1 MMALLLTALVMGA
14 LGSMHCV
21 AMCGA
26 LALSLP
32 AVSSHPMSK
41 LVGGLL
47 YNLGRVTTYAIIG
60 AILGLMGA
68 SFAWVGLQQALSI
81 IIGVL
86 MLLYLLWPAAL
97 SFKKN
102 NGASQRFFETIR
114 EMLGK
119 LFFKKQYS
127 SIYLIGLLNG
137 LLPCGLVYMALAG
150 AVTTGSVVN
159 SSLFMAAFGLGTLPV
174 MWAVAFLGG
183 FAMVKARV
191 FIKKAYP
198 YMVFVMACLLIVR
211 GLNMNIPYLSPHFE
225 TGTHQPISSINCH
238 PNR

>member
-26 LALSLP
+26 LALALP
-32 AVSSHPMSK
+32 SVSSHPMSK

-68 SFAWVGLQQALSI
+68 SFAWVGLQQAFSI
-81 IIGVL
+81 IVGVL

-102 NGASQRFFETIR
+102 NGASQRFFVTIR

-225 TGTHQPISSINCH
+225 TGTHQPISAINCH

>member
-32 AVSSHPMSK
+32 SVSSHLMSK

-60 AILGLMGA
+60 ALLGLMGA
-68 SFAWVGLQQALSI
+68 SFAWVGLQQAFSI
-81 IIGVL
+81 IVGVS
-86 MLLYLLWPAAL
+86 MLLYLFWPAAL

-102 NGASQRFFETIR
+102 NGASQSFFVTIR

-119 LFFKKQYS
+119 LFFKKHYG

-150 AVTTGSVVN
+150 AVTMGSVVN

-183 FAMVKARV
+183 FALVKARV

-198 YMVFVMACLLIVR
+198 YMVFVMACLLIIR

-225 TGTHQPISSINCH
+225 TGTHQPISAIKCH